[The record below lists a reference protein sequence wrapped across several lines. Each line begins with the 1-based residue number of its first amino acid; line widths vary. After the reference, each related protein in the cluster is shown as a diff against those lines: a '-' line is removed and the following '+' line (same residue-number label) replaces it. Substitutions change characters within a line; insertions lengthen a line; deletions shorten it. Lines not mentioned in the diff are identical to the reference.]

1 MKIMIE
7 VKNNYGRPV
16 AYPVCVAAHNFAAIA
31 KTETLTPDTLKLIGL
46 LGYEVEVVQPDL
58 SDLLGV

>member
-1 MKIMIE
+1 MKIKIE

-16 AYPVCVAAHNFAAIA
+16 AYPVCPDAHNFAAIA
-31 KTETLTPDTLKLIGL
+31 KTETLTADTLKLIGL

>member
-7 VKNNYGRPV
+7 VKNNYGKPV
-16 AYPVCVAAHNFAAIA
+16 PYPVCVAAHNFAAIA

-46 LGYEVEVVQPDL
+46 LGFEVEVVQPDL
-58 SDLLGV
+58 SDLLGI

>member
-7 VKNNYGRPV
+7 VKNNYGKPV
-16 AYPVCVAAHNFAAIA
+16 AYPVCPTAHNFAAIA
-31 KTETLTPDTLKLIGL
+31 KTETLTADTLKLIGL